1 MFNGILTG
9 MGDFH
14 RDLILASRSPRR
26 TALLRM
32 IGVSHTVQ
40 EPVGEEVF
48 ESHDMIDEARASDIC
63 RQLAT
68 DKARGVAANNPGR
81 VVLGAD
87 TIVVVDGRL
96 FGKPADTAE
105 ARRML
110 HELAGRTHRVYT
122 GICLIRDDIS
132 ASEVVSTAVTF
143 YPPSDEMSR
152 LIEDYLASGAPLDKA
167 GAYGI
172 QDFGSLLIEGIEG
185 DYYNVVGLPLASFW
199 RLQSRLRLEKGA
211 IDEKSD

>member
-1 MFNGILTG
+1 M
-9 MGDFH
+9 
-14 RDLILASRSPRR
+14 
-26 TALLRM
+26 
-32 IGVSHTVQ
+32 
-40 EPVGEEVF
+40 
-48 ESHDMIDEARASDIC
+48 
-63 RQLAT
+63 
-68 DKARGVAANNPGR
+68 AANNPGR

-87 TIVVVDGRL
+87 TIVVVAGRL

-110 HELAGRTHRVYT
+110 HVLAGRTHRVYT